1 MIDYQ
6 AIEAAEAA
14 LDAHIAESLA
24 RSDPENLAVS
34 RLRRAFVRVWVSWL
48 TEVRNSAKNS
58 SSVTL
63 DATCSFLAG
72 IVAEMATNYWDKELH
87 EEAVEQMLTRIA
99 EEAFVNVKA
108 IRAADEGRTM
118 EGVDIIRQMA
128 NLRKKSDG

>member
-6 AIEAAEAA
+6 AIEAAERA
-14 LDAHIAESLA
+14 LDAHIAESAA

-34 RLRRAFVRVWVSWL
+34 RLRRAFVRIWVSWL
-48 TEVRNSAKNS
+48 TEVRNTTENS

-63 DATCSFLAG
+63 EATCSFLAG

-87 EEAVEQMLTRIA
+87 EDGVEQMLTRIA
-99 EEAFVNVKA
+99 QEAFVSVQA
-108 IRAADEGRTM
+108 IRAADSGETM